1 MAPAARLT
9 LPAGTRLPTFHIAPP
24 HFRVQGWDPLLIIAQ
39 IVTLQTLHYL
49 TLAVLLP
56 PLLSTFASSTL
67 LEYEG
72 GPSSV
77 SVVMDWRE
85 FIGRP
90 TTSLATRRS
99 LPAGLV
105 GLDVFQAV
113 STSGARGLKALIAE
127 GDGQAV
133 HVGVKEITE
142 GLVRVLEYD
151 QFRGWVVALAWCIT
165 ALVDVI
171 YLYHFVRRP
180 THILD
185 SSLTL
190 LFNHFI
196 LTTYYSSHFPTSFFF
211 YFILIGS
218 SIAQIVL
225 AEQMC
230 VRREMKEG
238 FTFDETGSNGTG
250 SPEVTMTG
258 RLGSSGSAGSNGKG
272 VANGAMSP
280 LLRNS
285 PSLNPSEPLRRASSP
300 NPTSSSS
307 NRTDELEMGVFS
319 TPSPTTLKSHSHT
332 KSFGTGIG
340 TGTVKKPHSKH
351 LSLSTAMQSVLG
363 GSNGGGGTVSSPIS
377 MKGGNNYERVSGKDR
392 DGD

>member
-49 TLAVLLP
+49 TLALLLP
-56 PLLSTFASSTL
+56 PLLSRFASSTL
-67 LEYEG
+67 LGYEG

-90 TTSLATRRS
+90 TTSLPTRRS

-113 STSGARGLKALIAE
+113 STSGAWGLKTLIAK
-127 GDGQAV
+127 GDGKAV
-133 HVGVKEITE
+133 HVGVKEIEE

-151 QFRGWVVALAWCIT
+151 QFRGWVVAIAWCIT
-165 ALVDVI
+165 AMIDVF

-190 LFNHFI
+190 LFNHLI
-196 LTTYYSSHFPTSFFF
+196 LTTYYSSQFPTSFFF

-218 SIAQIVL
+218 SVAQIVL

-238 FTFDETGSNGTG
+238 FSFDENGSNSSA
-250 SPEVTMTG
+250 SPDVNMNGGGG
-258 RLGSSGSAGSNGKG
+258 RLGNSISGGSNGKG
-272 VANGAMSP
+272 STDAVTTP
-280 LLRNS
+280 LLRNNLS
-285 PSLNPSEPLRRASSP
+285 PNPSEPLRRTSSP
-300 NPTSSSS
+300 NPITKHS
-307 NRTDELEMGVFS
+307 DEQHEMSVFS
-319 TPSPTTLKSHSHT
+319 SPSSITPQSHSHT
-332 KSFGTGIG
+332 KSFGAGVGTSTG
-340 TGTVKKPHSKH
+340 KKSHSKH
-351 LSLSTAMQSVLG
+351 LSLTTAVQSVLG
-363 GSNGGGGTVSSPIS
+363 AGSGGGGGMVSSPIS
-377 MKGGNNYERVSGKDR
+377 MKGG
-392 DGD
+392 